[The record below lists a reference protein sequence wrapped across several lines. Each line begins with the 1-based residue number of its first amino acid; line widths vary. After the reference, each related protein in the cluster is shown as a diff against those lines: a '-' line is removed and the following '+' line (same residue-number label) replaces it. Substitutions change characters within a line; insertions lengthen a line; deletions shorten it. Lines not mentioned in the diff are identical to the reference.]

1 MQSVIR
7 LDSMERMMN
16 DMITYNNNIALIMEG
31 KTRWCEP

>member
-16 DMITYNNNIALIMEG
+16 DMITYNNNIALIMEARL
-31 KTRWCEP
+31 RWCEP